1 MKGKEGAFSEIHP
14 IHHSPIDVIGSGLLM
29 KMRDRM
35 SRAMAHVKIQR
46 RSPNS
51 NIIPYGFVVLFVNH
65 MLCRAAAVAAP
76 PLVCVDSNTAAA
88 CMPLCS
94 TCAPRHCLP
103 QQHQD
108 HLKPVLQH
116 NMMLLSLCNPYLALQ
131 RSRCDAPYSPRP
143 AAQHAAPPRQ
153 PSKLSHAPSL
163 SPPLPFAF
171 SLAATGD
178 LFQHFFIGTWAHFFG
193 AA

>member
-1 MKGKEGAFSEIHP
+1 
-14 IHHSPIDVIGSGLLM
+14 
-29 KMRDRM
+29 
-35 SRAMAHVKIQR
+35 MAHVKSNGGPLTPTSFCTDLQLFLCSNR
-46 RSPNS
+46 VMLGGRS
-51 NIIPYGFVVLFVNH
+51 
-65 MLCRAAAVAAP
+65 AAP
-76 PLVCVDSNTAAA
+76 TPLSRVDSNALQPA
-88 CMPLCS
+88 CRLLHLC
-94 TCAPRHCLP
+94 PRHCLP

-108 HLKPVLQH
+108 HLKNVQQH
-116 NMMLLSLCNPYLALQ
+116 ILVLLSLCNPYLALQ

-153 PSKLSHAPSL
+153 PSRLSHAPSL

-178 LFQHFFIGTWAHFFG
+178 LFQHFFIGTQAHVIG